1 MYGAFSLAKRE
12 YYFIFENQ
20 VVHGVLMFHLCPKSI
35 SDWIKKICPI
45 YCKIDSQVHALI
57 ELSLWVNTLWLEG
70 GRQSKAVGLGGAAKP
85 WWLGLRAS
93 HVLKSDLPIK
103 KVEGLISRL
112 VPCMQLSHQ
121 PSQGWKALGVG
132 RIGH

>member
-35 SDWIKKICPI
+35 SDWIKIICPI

-85 WWLGLRAS
+85 WW
-93 HVLKSDLPIK
+93 
-103 KVEGLISRL
+103 
-112 VPCMQLSHQ
+112 
-121 PSQGWKALGVG
+121 QG
-132 RIGH
+132 